1 MAEVSIQ
8 ASRVFEDNYE
18 ATSRYVV
25 NVGGTR
31 STKTYSI
38 LQVLICKALS
48 ESLTISIVRKSL
60 PSLKLSVLRD
70 FIEILEKMN
79 LYNPD
84 NHNKTDNSYMLN
96 NSMIEFFSIDDAMK
110 RRGSKRDILYIN
122 EANELTSEDFFQLQI
137 RTTKQV
143 FLDFNPSEQFWAV
156 DDIMPREDCT
166 TIHSTFLDNPFLAQ
180 EQINEIKRLKDTDP
194 DYWAVYGLGIFGGSK
209 KLVYQY
215 NVVDEIPKEAKLIGL
230 GLDFGFTN
238 DPTALVEVWQFAD
251 ELYLQELIYKTGLT
265 NTDITR
271 HLEMLGIDRYVE
283 IIADSADPKAIE
295 EIYRM
300 QFNVKP
306 AKKGPDSIMAGIDIM
321 KRHKL
326 FVTKFSTNIIKEL
339 NNYKWVVD
347 KDGNTLNKP
356 VDYFNHALDAVRYV
370 CLNKLAIKPK
380 GTLYVKGL

>member
-1 MAEVSIQ
+1 MEVSIQ

-70 FIEILEKMN
+70 FIEILESMN
-79 LYNPD
+79 LYNVD
-84 NHNKTDNSYMLN
+84 THNKTDNTFMIG
-96 NSMIEFFSIDDAMK
+96 NSMIEFFSIDDAQK

-122 EANELTSEDFFQLQI
+122 EANELTSEDYFQLQI

-156 DDIMPREDCT
+156 NDIMPREDCT
-166 TIHSTFLDNPFLAQ
+166 TIHSTFLDNPFLPQ
-180 EQINEIKRLKDTDP
+180 EQIDEIKRLKDTDP
-194 DYWAVYGLGIFGGSK
+194 DYWNVYGLGIFGGSK

-215 NVVDEIPKEAKLIGL
+215 NVVDEIPKEAKLIGC

-238 DPTALVEVWQFAD
+238 DPTALVEVWQFTD
-251 ELYLQELIYKTGLT
+251 ELYFRELIYQTGLT

-271 HLEMLGIDRYVE
+271 YLEQLGIDRTVD

-295 EIYRM
+295 EIHRSR
-300 QFNVKP
+300 FNIKP
-306 AKKGPDSIMAGIDIM
+306 AKKGPDSIMAGIDIL

-326 FVTKFSTNIIKEL
+326 NVVKHSTNLIKEF
-339 NNYKWVVD
+339 NNYKWIVD

-356 VDYFNHALDAVRYV
+356 VDNYNHALDAVRYIA
-370 CLNKLAIKPK
+370 LNKLSVKRS
-380 GTLYVKGL
+380 GGLYVRGF

>member
-1 MAEVSIQ
+1 MEVSIQ

-70 FIEILEKMN
+70 FIEILESMN
-79 LYNPD
+79 LYNVD
-84 NHNKTDNSYMLN
+84 THNKTDNTFMIG
-96 NSMIEFFSIDDAMK
+96 NSMIEFFSIDDAQK

-122 EANELTSEDFFQLQI
+122 EANELTSEDYFQLQI

-156 DDIMPREDCT
+156 NDIMPREDCT
-166 TIHSTFLDNPFLAQ
+166 TIHSTFLDNPFLPQ
-180 EQINEIKRLKDTDP
+180 EQIDEIKRLKDTDP
-194 DYWAVYGLGIFGGSK
+194 DYWNVYGLGIFGGSK
-209 KLVYQY
+209 KLIYQY
-215 NVVDEIPKEAKLIGL
+215 NVVDEIPKEAKLIGC

-238 DPTALVEVWQFAD
+238 DPTALVEVWQFTD
-251 ELYLQELIYKTGLT
+251 ELYFRELIYQTGLT

-271 HLEMLGIDRYVE
+271 YLEQLGIDRTVD

-295 EIYRM
+295 EIHRSR
-300 QFNVKP
+300 FNIKP
-306 AKKGPDSIMAGIDIM
+306 AKKGPDSIMAGIDIL

-326 FVTKFSTNIIKEL
+326 NVVKHSTNLIKEF
-339 NNYKWVVD
+339 NNYKWIVD

-356 VDYFNHALDAVRYV
+356 VDNYNHALDAVRYIA
-370 CLNKLAIKPK
+370 LNKLSVKRS
-380 GTLYVKGL
+380 GGLYVRGF